1 MASPFWPQKKNSKV
15 YFLHYKG
22 FVNWLGK
29 CGIKISTQD
38 IGSKTPCSSHG
49 LVIMCGRL
57 EKDTLFTQCPLPPHR
72 VNMGTKERLGISDKM
87 WREEGEGEREKSKG
101 PASHSR
107 GVEKLL
113 CCFFRKRDYDLTLP
127 AGSYVVFFFWME
139 GRIVREFSK
148 KTIAPASWQKFKT
161 KTAFYVCKSLLYA
174 NSCTHWIL
182 VRDSSTVRR
191 LWVWAC

>member
-38 IGSKTPCSSHG
+38 IGSKTPSSSHG
-49 LVIMCGRL
+49 WVIVCGRL

-113 CCFFRKRDYDLTLP
+113 CCFMLQKEGLRLDPSSWLLCC
-127 AGSYVVFFFWME
+127 FFLLDGGKDCE
-139 GRIVREFSK
+139 RIF
-148 KTIAPASWQKFKT
+148 QKD
-161 KTAFYVCKSLLYA
+161 
-174 NSCTHWIL
+174 NSP
-182 VRDSSTVRR
+182 S
-191 LWVWAC
+191 

>member
-22 FVNWLGK
+22 FVNWLGG

-49 LVIMCGRL
+49 WVIVCGRL

-87 WREEGEGEREKSKG
+87 WREEEEGVGVGVGEKSKG
-101 PASHSR
+101 PAS
-107 GVEKLL
+107 
-113 CCFFRKRDYDLTLP
+113 LTLP
-127 AGSYVVFFFWME
+127 AGSCVVFFFWME

-148 KTIAPASWQKFKT
+148 KTIAPASWQGLKT
-161 KTAFYVCKSLLYA
+161 KTAFYVCKGLLYA

-182 VRDSSTVRR
+182 VWDSSTVRR